1 MGCLSG
7 GHGFC
12 FRLFALNGVIL
23 GVSILVMPLSAYAA
37 EETDSSAPAKTKTIR
52 FEPSINVSQEYTN
65 NVDLAPDGQKDSA
78 LVTRITPSL
87 RFRATTARLDAAVDG
102 SPTFRYQSDG
112 EDEGGNIDYS
122 LSGLANAELARDHL
136 FVESRAAVSQ
146 QLLSSSQSASASNQK
161 TVQSYRLSPY
171 VQSRLGSALNAELRY
186 SLDQVF
192 VASSN
197 VSDQTTHAGSVSV
210 ASGKTFQRL
219 DWVGQARIE
228 QSQRSDDNNISR
240 YDVESAAGYEIDQSV
255 QLLAALG
262 YQSFDDGDSTDFD
275 SSIAQGGIRY
285 RPGRRTLIEVT
296 YGLRDDRYSPNLT
309 LRQEI
314 GARTK
319 LFLNYNEELGTA
331 QDRLSGMLSFINVD
345 GETDAFVDSRF
356 GTPFNPKPDP
366 FDIGN
371 DTSRIKTFSALLVGD
386 WGRNTVVTSGSYARE
401 TKQGLDIDEDSL
413 RLDLGWSRRATR
425 KLTVRGS
432 AGYERTE
439 FDDGQVD
446 DEILINAGL
455 QYQLWR
461 QAVFDLAYTFQTQS
475 SDNPTSEYDSHGVM
489 IGLRI
494 QM

>member
-1 MGCLSG
+1 MGCFSRNHRSCFKTSARIGVALGIAFLATPMSALAQEDAG
-7 GHGFC
+7 G
-12 FRLFALNGVIL
+12 
-23 GVSILVMPLSAYAA
+23 
-37 EETDSSAPAKTKTIR
+37 DSPARTKSLR
-52 FEPSINVSQEYTN
+52 FEPAIDVSQEYTT
-65 NVDLAPDGQKDSA
+65 NVDLTPDGQEDSA
-78 LVTRITPSL
+78 FVTRVTPSL
-87 RFRATTARLDAAVDG
+87 RFRASTARLEAAVDG
-102 SPTFRYQSDG
+102 SPTFRYQSAGD
-112 EDEGGNIDYS
+112 DEGSNIDYA
-122 LSGLANAELARDHL
+122 LSGLANAELAREHL
-136 FVESRAAVSQ
+136 FVESRASVSQ
-146 QLLSSSQSASASNQK
+146 QVLSSSQSASASNQK

-171 VQSRLGSALNAELRY
+171 VQTRLGSALKAELRY

-192 VASSN
+192 VSSGD

-210 ASGKTFQRL
+210 ASGNTFQRL
-219 DWVGQARIE
+219 DWVGLARVE
-228 QSQRSDDNNISR
+228 ESERSDDDNISR
-240 YDVESAAGYEIDQSV
+240 ADVELAAGYEIDQSV
-255 QLLAALG
+255 QLLAATG

-275 SSIAQGGIRY
+275 SPIMQGGIRY
-285 RPGRRTLIEVT
+285 RPGPRTLFELT

-331 QDRLSGMLSFINVD
+331 QDRLSGMLSFIGVD

-371 DTSRIKTFSALLVGD
+371 DTSRIKTFSATLVGD
-386 WGRNTVVTSGSYARE
+386 WNRNSIIASSRYARE
-401 TKQGLDIDEDSL
+401 TKQGIDIDEDSL
-413 RLDLGWSRRATR
+413 RADVVWSRRATR

-439 FDDGQVD
+439 FDDGQDD

-455 QYQLWR
+455 QYRLWR
-461 QAVFDLAYTFQTQS
+461 QALFNLSYTFQTQS
-475 SDNPTSEYDSHGVM
+475 SDDPASEYDSHGVM
-489 IGLRI
+489 VGLRI